1 MNGKF
6 TVEMSH
12 LKKRRSLQQE
22 KKLISQTGIDKIM
35 TKNEI
40 GRKDKQMNSQNTKFN
55 KTLKTNR
62 TKLIQYCKL

>member
-12 LKKRRSLQQE
+12 LKKRRNLQQE
-22 KKLISQTGIDKIM
+22 KKLISQTEIDKIM

-40 GRKDKQMNSQNTKFN
+40 GRKDKQMNSQNTK
-55 KTLKTNR
+55 
-62 TKLIQYCKL
+62 